1 MASAAT
7 LADVH
12 EPMTRR
18 GWLLFAA
25 MSVIWGIPYLLI
37 KIAVKHVEPPVVVF
51 GRTSIASVV
60 LLVLA
65 ARTDALRIAL
75 RHWRP
80 VLAFAAIEMGAPWLL
95 LTNAEKRLPSG
106 LTGLLVACVP
116 LFGALA
122 AYTLGDHAALRPA
135 RLLGI
140 AIGLGGVALLVG
152 GDLRTGAHGIPWWS
166 VGQVMLV
173 CVGYAI
179 GPFIVSRRL
188 ADVPSIGVVSV
199 SLAAVAIV
207 VAPLAWSARPTHAP
221 PASAWWAVLGLAAV
235 CTGLAFVIFFALIA
249 EIGPTR
255 ATLITFAN
263 PAIAVV
269 LGALLLDESITFA
282 TIGGFVLVITGC
294 WLATRSR
301 DVERGRPGGARF
313 LLPIGT
319 EGGPHGS
326 T

>member
-1 MASAAT
+1 
-7 LADVH
+7 
-12 EPMTRR
+12 MTRR

-37 KIAVKHVEPPVVVF
+37 KVAVKHVEPPVIVF
-51 GRTSIASVV
+51 GRTSIAAAV

-65 ARTDALRIAL
+65 ARADALRAAL

-80 VLAFAAIEMGAPWLL
+80 VLLFAAIEMGAPWLL

-122 AYTLGDHAALRPA
+122 AYTLGDHAALRPV
-135 RLLGI
+135 RVVGI
-140 AIGLGGVALLVG
+140 AVGLGGVALLVG
-152 GDLRTGAHGIPWWS
+152 GDLGGGAHGIPWWS
-166 VGQVMLV
+166 VVQVMLV
-173 CVGYAI
+173 CVGYSI

-188 ADVPSIGVVSV
+188 AGVPSIGVVSV

-207 VAPLAWSARPTHAP
+207 VAPLAWLARPSHAP
-221 PASAWWAVLGLAAV
+221 PASTWSAVFGLAAV
-235 CTGLAFVIFFALIA
+235 CTGLAFVLFFALIA

-269 LGALLLDESITFA
+269 LGALVLDESITLA
-282 TIGGFVLVITGC
+282 TVSGFVLVITGC
-294 WLATRSR
+294 WLATRAQAGVVVAN
-301 DVERGRPGGARF
+301 VEGLSSLNEVRNA
-313 LLPIGT
+313 
-319 EGGPHGS
+319 S
-326 T
+326 SAS